1 MQDKLISVVN
11 PFEMFPISN
20 IISRYLWHEPQIVH
34 MVNSTFLLLY
44 YSIYRQC
51 QGCIHYHF
59 PRVFCNWVGDTNTHT
74 HIMNVS
80 PAAGKMDKGKERCY
94 YTKTTN
100 YIFHKLI
107 DKREKVASFHNK
119 LSIKDIIVSLSSFAI

>member
-1 MQDKLISVVN
+1 
-11 PFEMFPISN
+11 
-20 IISRYLWHEPQIVH
+20 
-34 MVNSTFLLLY
+34 
-44 YSIYRQC
+44 
-51 QGCIHYHF
+51 
-59 PRVFCNWVGDTNTHT
+59 
-74 HIMNVS
+74 MNVS